1 MVPFF
6 LPIAQPSK
14 SPKEA
19 LPEQSVDAV
28 HGRQKA
34 DRDRRPCP
42 GFLQTY
48 KPSPKSIEFPSIQ
61 LQQVLPLFSPTL
73 NSGTHFFHLWA
84 LSPNKGSCSN
94 LENTASWPQL
104 SSEHGTST
112 TTVQRFGQGLW
123 RLAWTVCS
131 PTSSDLANTK
141 ELGNPKKHGSFDTP
155 TWFFAKITRKIQNAS
170 ECLTLTY
177 WRTLEILRTWRNDMR
192 QKTYSTESYQ

>member
-19 LPEQSVDAV
+19 LPEQSVDAA

-73 NSGTHFFHLWA
+73 NSGTCFFHLWA
-84 LSPNKGSCSN
+84 LSPIKGSCSN
-94 LENTASWPQL
+94 LDNTASWPHFQANMAHQRQL
-104 SSEHGTST
+104 YSVLAKVCEGWHGPFVLRQAQIWQILSNWEIH
-112 TTVQRFGQGLW
+112 RNMGL
-123 RLAWTVCS
+123 LTLLL
-131 PTSSDLANTK
+131 D
-141 ELGNPKKHGSFDTP
+141 
-155 TWFFAKITRKIQNAS
+155 FFVKIIRKIQNAS

-177 WRTLEILRTWRNDMR
+177 WRTLEFLRTLCNDMR
-192 QKTYSTESYQ
+192 QETYSTENYQ